1 VTDPKPEPEPYTLIT
16 TPTVRRALSE
26 KIPATV
32 AFAAYEFIT
41 GDLLKNP
48 RRVGGELQEPFEDYR
63 SARRGTYRIVYRID
77 ETARTVTVLDVGHR
91 GDVYK
96 PH

>member
-1 VTDPKPEPEPYTLIT
+1 MTAPKPTPEPYKLIT

-26 KIPATV
+26 KIPTAV
-32 AFAAYEFIT
+32 AFAAYEFMT

-48 RRVGGELQEPFEDYR
+48 RRVGGELQEPFEGCR

-77 ETARTVTVLDVGHR
+77 EAKRTVTVLDVGHR